1 MSHASGRKIVGV
13 AMTAIAGT
21 IGIGVI
27 YLPFIAD
34 RDKLRGLFE
43 EEEMPQQARKEIEMI
58 MKAEQA
64 SQQAQRDAV
73 SNGGHGNSNANGKK
87 AGSMWQNMKKNAS

>member
-1 MSHASGRKIVGV
+1 MSQASGRKIVGV
-13 AMTAIAGT
+13 AVAAIAGT
-21 IGIGVI
+21 IGIGVV

-43 EEEMPQQARKEIEMI
+43 EEEMPQQARREIEMI

-64 SQQAQRDAV
+64 SQQAQMDAI
-73 SNGGHGNSNANGKK
+73 SKGGHGSGSAGGKK
-87 AGSMWQNMKKNAS
+87 AGSMWQNMKRNQS

>member
-1 MSHASGRKIVGV
+1 MSHTNGRKIVGV
-13 AMTAIAGT
+13 AMAAIAGT
-21 IGIGVI
+21 LGIGVI

-43 EEEMPQQARKEIEMI
+43 EEEMPQEARKEIEII

-64 SQQAQRDAV
+64 AQQAQRG
-73 SNGGHGNSNANGKK
+73 SGGNSGNGDGTSGRK
-87 AGSMWQNMKKNAS
+87 AGSMWQNIKRSSP